1 MRQRGCSDYRS
12 CVVPDQCQSD
22 RQLAPAE
29 RAFIERLPKA
39 ELHVHLE
46 GTVRPETLL
55 ELGRRHGITYPFQNA
70 LAARDWY
77 RFRDFPHFIEVFM
90 AVCDALLTSEDLER
104 ITYELG
110 EDAHRQSIRY
120 LEVIISPTTKGD
132 PRGKGTPDVYW
143 AGVTAGA
150 RRVARDFG
158 VVMRFHIDGVRSR
171 APEHVMALARWAAE
185 RLDQGLVGFN
195 LGGTEVNFPASRH
208 REAIAYAHDAG
219 LGISL
224 HAGETVGPESVWDAL
239 EAGAQRIGH
248 GVTSIDDPA
257 LVEHLVNEAIV
268 LEVSPSSNVCLGVV
282 SSWAEHP
289 IRRLSDAGVLVTVN
303 SDDPPMFDTDLTQEY
318 LRLASVH
325 GFSGRELAELS
336 LRAMNAAFLPNSEKQ
351 ALLSSFRDEI
361 DQLLEPES

>member
-1 MRQRGCSDYRS
+1 MLDR
-12 CVVPDQCQSD
+12 DQTD
-22 RQLAPAE
+22 RQLTLAE
-29 RAFIERLPKA
+29 RALIERLPKA

-55 ELGRRHGITYPFQNA
+55 ELGRRHGIAYPFQNA
-70 LAARDWY
+70 TAARDWY

-90 AVCDALLTSEDLER
+90 AVCDALLTPEDLER

-110 EDAHRQSIRY
+110 EDAHRQNIRY
-120 LEVIISPTTKGD
+120 LEVIISPTSIVR
-132 PRGKGTPDVYW
+132 PRTKGTPDVYW
-143 AGVTAGA
+143 PGVVAGA
-150 RRVARDFG
+150 KRVERDFG
-158 VVMRFHIDGVRSR
+158 VVMRFHIDGVRTRSTD
-171 APEHVMALARWAAE
+171 EVMAIARWAVE
-185 RLDQGLVGFN
+185 RRDEGLIGFN
-195 LGGTEVNFPASRH
+195 LGGAEVGFPASRH
-208 REAIAYAHDAG
+208 REAIAFARAAG

-257 LVEHLVNEAIV
+257 LVEHLVNEAVV

-282 SSWAEHP
+282 PSWAEHP
-289 IRRLSDAGVLVTVN
+289 IRRLADAGVLVTVN

-325 GFSGRELAELS
+325 GFSSRELAELS
-336 LRAMNAAFLPNSEKQ
+336 LRALSAAFLPDSEKR
-351 ALLSSFRDEI
+351 ALLGSFRDEI
-361 DQLLEPES
+361 DRLLGPDV